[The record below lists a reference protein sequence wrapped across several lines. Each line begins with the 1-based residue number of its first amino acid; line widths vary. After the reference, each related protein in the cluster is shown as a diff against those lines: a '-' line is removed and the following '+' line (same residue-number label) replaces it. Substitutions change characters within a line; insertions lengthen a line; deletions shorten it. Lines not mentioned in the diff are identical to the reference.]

1 MTGQLRIGD
10 LTLDSV
16 VLAAPL
22 AGVSDVAYRILA
34 RRCGAAMVWQE
45 MVSAEGLVRHNR
57 RTVEMLAVA
66 PEEHPVA
73 AQLFGSNPDSMARA
87 AEFVSGSEVDAIDIN
102 MGCPVRKVTRNGG
115 GAALLKDLDAAR
127 KVMEAVARVSTLP
140 VTVKVRSGWDRDSIC
155 VVELAKMAE
164 DCGLAA
170 ITVHPRTAQE
180 GFSGVADWSLIG
192 AAVCAVSVPVVGS
205 GDVRSAE
212 DAVEMVEQ
220 TGCAGV
226 MVGRAAIGNP
236 WLYSQI
242 RDCLGNGGVPTEPSH
257 SERIALAKE
266 HLRLAVEFKGER
278 RAVREMRRQLPQYLK
293 GLPGASQFRAQNNLV
308 MSSDAMVSL
317 LSDFER
323 TLSRCASVPARTET
337 TDRAGEC

>member
-1 MTGQLRIGD
+1 
-10 LTLDSV
+10 
-16 VLAAPL
+16 
-22 AGVSDVAYRILA
+22 
-34 RRCGAAMVWQE
+34 
-45 MVSAEGLVRHNR
+45 
-57 RTVEMLAVA
+57 
-66 PEEHPVA
+66 
-73 AQLFGSNPDSMARA
+73 
-87 AEFVSGSEVDAIDIN
+87 
-102 MGCPVRKVTRNGG
+102 
-115 GAALLKDLDAAR
+115 LKDLDAAR